1 MRGLKVRS
9 ADTLHDWSVELLA
22 DSTPGGIRAYMDAQS
37 LLKLSLTGG
46 TMTGPLL
53 LAGDA
58 VNAYG
63 AVPLSQVQSLISAAV
78 NSLIGSAPATLDTL
92 AEIAAALNNNPDA
105 IAAITTQLTDKAS
118 LTTGAA
124 FTGSVSVPT
133 VANGNNSNAAASTAW
148 VLANAQAVDPALTN
162 LVELATTG
170 LISRNGTGGY
180 LTRSIIGTT
189 GRVEVVNG
197 DGVLGNPQIDLSPSG
212 VTAGTYVKV
221 TVDTYGRVIGT
232 GAFIDTDLPWIT
244 PTAGSVFAGTATSIT
259 SAINSLQAA
268 ITAAAGA
275 SDGAEDTWTADG
287 IKSAFDF
294 ANINGGLAAA
304 RQYRVLVFVDGSRQ
318 PRSAF
323 TISSTGITFS
333 SPPSAGLEIEAVQI
347 A

>member
-9 ADTLHDWSVELLA
+9 ADTLHDWSVALLA
-22 DSTPGGIRAYMDAQS
+22 DATPGGVRAYMDAQS
-37 LLKLSLTGG
+37 LLKLSLNGG

-58 VNAYG
+58 VNPYG
-63 AVPLSQVQSLISAAV
+63 AVTLSQAQALISAAV

-92 AEIAAALNNNPDA
+92 QELAAALNNNPDA

-118 LTTGAA
+118 LTTGAV

-148 VLANAQAVDPALTN
+148 VLANAQAVNPALTN
-162 LVELATTG
+162 LVDLATTG
-170 LISRNGTGGY
+170 IISRNGAGGY
-180 LTRSIIGTT
+180 VTRSVTGTT
-189 GRVEVVNG
+189 GRVEVSNG
-197 DGVLGNPQIDLSPSG
+197 NGVLGNPQIDLSPSG
-212 VTAGTYVKV
+212 VTAGTYMKV
-221 TVDTYGRVIGT
+221 TVDTYGRVIGS
-232 GAFIDTDLPWIT
+232 GAFLDTDLPWVT
-244 PTAGSVFAGTATSIT
+244 PTAGSVFAGTPTSIT

-268 ITAAAGA
+268 IAAAVGA
-275 SDGAEDTWTADG
+275 ADGAEDTWAADG
-287 IKSAFDF
+287 VKVAFDF

-304 RQYRVLVFVDGSRQ
+304 RQYRVLVFVDGARQ

-323 TISSTGITFS
+323 TISSTGITFTS
-333 SPPSAGLEIEAVQI
+333 APSAGMEIEAVQI